1 VFLEATRERMR
12 PPQLPVP
19 AEPQHEHGGFSV
31 AEVALVY
38 DLAEQGWVTGG
49 VHEELKGHVI
59 TAQEPVE
66 RIKRSHE

>member
-1 VFLEATRERMR
+1 
-12 PPQLPVP
+12 
-19 AEPQHEHGGFSV
+19 
-31 AEVALVY
+31 
-38 DLAEQGWVTGG
+38 LAEQGWVTGG